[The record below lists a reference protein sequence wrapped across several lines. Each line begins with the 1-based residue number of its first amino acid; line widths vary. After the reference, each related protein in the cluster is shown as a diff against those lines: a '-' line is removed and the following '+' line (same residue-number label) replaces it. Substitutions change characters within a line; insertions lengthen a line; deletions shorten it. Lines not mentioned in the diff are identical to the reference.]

1 MISRLKELFSEKNE
15 SAKKGFL
22 KKGFSKSG
30 FQKKEFHK
38 REGSSLI
45 SVIIGVV
52 FLSAIGLTVL
62 TVSTRYAVT
71 TIVDRNSADNFYQT
85 EGILEEIRT
94 GLLEKAGDASEK
106 AYTEILENY
115 TSEKGSMK
123 EKYAKEYLSGFV
135 SALMND
141 GITYDPKN
149 IDDNLGKLQT
159 CSDKTLDLL
168 KSMTRVS
175 DAVKAK
181 ENILPVECSDILS
194 AGNRDG
200 YRFTDIGSGKG
211 LFAIWIFEFLF

>member
-1 MISRLKELFSEKNE
+1 M
-15 SAKKGFL
+15 
-22 KKGFSKSG
+22 
-30 FQKKEFHK
+30 
-38 REGSSLI
+38 
-45 SVIIGVV
+45 
-52 FLSAIGLTVL
+52 
-62 TVSTRYAVT
+62 
-71 TIVDRNSADNFYQT
+71 ADNFYQT
-85 EGILEEIRT
+85 EGILAEVCT

-106 AYTEILENY
+106 AYRDILESY
-115 TSEKGSMK
+115 TKEKDSMK

-135 SALMND
+135 SSLMND
-141 GITYDPKN
+141 GLTYGPKN

-175 DAVKAK
+175 DAVKVK
-181 ENILPVECSDILS
+181 ENILPMEYSDILS